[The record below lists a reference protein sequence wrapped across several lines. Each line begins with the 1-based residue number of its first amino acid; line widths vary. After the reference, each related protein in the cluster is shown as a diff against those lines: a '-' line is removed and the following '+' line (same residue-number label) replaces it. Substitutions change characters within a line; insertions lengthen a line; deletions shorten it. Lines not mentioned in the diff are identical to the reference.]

1 MEQELD
7 RSGSPDDGLF
17 SEQGSLEL
25 DADAG
30 EADCEETI
38 ERLYWFLDGELTEE
52 RRLAIRAHLDDCGP
66 CLDVIGFEAEL
77 RRVIADHCRDRVPDG
92 LRERIAAAIHL
103 EAFSRERND

>member
-1 MEQELD
+1 VEQGQD
-7 RSGSPDDGLF
+7 QSGS
-17 SEQGSLEL
+17 
-25 DADAG
+25 AYV

-66 CLDVIGFEAEL
+66 CLGVMGFESEL
-77 RRVIADHCRDRVPDG
+77 RRLIADRCHDRVPDG

-103 EAFSRERND
+103 EAVTRDRND